1 MLKPLFVVGCALSL
15 SACLT
20 QNSQDELDKTG
31 SPERSA
37 EIQYQPY
44 SLDPEGRV
52 ETVTIQSSETSS
64 GERRFTLESS
74 QFQRDDM
81 PRERTFVE
89 SADALRVETGSV
101 LFDGLFAMAVDDL
114 KLLSVDAIRDDQY
127 NQGNE
132 IDCQCF
138 QTGEKW
144 HYVWTRDLAYAADL
158 SLAVVDPQRTINSL
172 RFKTSDFRPE
182 ASAPDHLP
190 EGSRQIIQDTGS
202 GGSWAVS
209 TDRVSWALAAERV
222 MHQLSGEERESF
234 ERDTF
239 ASLRGTIEADRRVA
253 FDPQDGLYG
262 GEQSYLDWRVQT
274 YAPWIT
280 NNLSRMAE
288 SKALST
294 NVMHYRAILL
304 AASLSERRG
313 EPALADRYHQ
323 WAADLKRRINER
335 FWLETEGLYA
345 SLTGPNEV
353 PVVTR
358 KYDMLGTALAILY
371 GIADEKQAKAAM
383 NHYPHAPF
391 GVPVYYPQQPDQRVY
406 HNRGIW
412 PFVTAYALKAGASV
426 NNYKVVDNAVNSL
439 MRGAALN
446 LSNMENLEWLTA
458 KPWYDDGPVIN
469 SRRQLWS
476 VAGYLAMVMETVF
489 GYRVNSD
496 GIEIAP
502 FLTVDTRRR
511 LGDQSSVW
519 LRSVDYRGKGIAIEL
534 VLPDSAG
541 GDGYFP
547 VDSVRLNGDTI
558 DGRITDEMLAENNH
572 IQVRFAARVTN
583 DSRLTTV
590 PAVDPL
596 SRTEPA
602 VFSPAAPTITS
613 LESDGQSLV
622 VRFSDDANIGTDAS
636 VRYNLYRNDTQVASD
651 LDELQ
656 WTDRSDR
663 LLDRRQCYAV
673 EAVYRRSGHRSHLS
687 EPVCHN
693 GAGAQDIAIND
704 ERITSNLPI
713 TPPSAMLEA
722 PTLKEW
728 GQEGDSLSLDGW
740 VVERDGRYVVRLRY
754 NNRQHT
760 IDSGVTNAIKQLV
773 IRDAN
778 GVEVARRIVQMPNV
792 EDRDDRHPLRRS
804 TEVEVSLNRGE
815 YQLQLEDYFNMSYLS
830 SNRTYGASGGQG
842 GPVNRASIA
851 AFELIYLGEA
861 PE

>member
-1 MLKPLFVVGCALSL
+1 MLKSLFVAGCALSL
-15 SACLT
+15 SACFT
-20 QNSQDELDKTG
+20 QETSESVDDTG
-31 SPERSA
+31 STGRSA
-37 EIQYQPY
+37 EIHYQPY
-44 SLDPEGRV
+44 SLDPEGRT
-52 ETVTIQSSETSS
+52 ETVTIESTDGHP
-64 GERRFTLESS
+64 GERRFTLEST

-81 PRERTFVE
+81 PRERTFTE
-89 SADALRVETGSV
+89 SAEALHVETGSV
-101 LFDGLFAMAVDDL
+101 LFDGLFAMAMDDL
-114 KLLSVDAIRDDQY
+114 KLLSVDAIRDAQY

-158 SLAVVDPQRTINSL
+158 SLAMIDPQRTINSL
-172 RFKTSDFRPE
+172 RFKTSNFRPE
-182 ASAPDHLP
+182 ATVPEHLP
-190 EGSRQIIQDTGS
+190 KDSRQIIQDTGS

-209 TDRVSWALAAERV
+209 TDRVSWALAADRV
-222 MHQLSGEERESF
+222 MHQLSGDESRAFERE
-234 ERDTF
+234 TY

-304 AASLSERRG
+304 AATLSEKRG
-313 EPALADRYHQ
+313 ESALADRYHQ
-323 WAADLKRRINER
+323 WASDLKQRINQR
-335 FWLETEGLYA
+335 FWLEEEGLYA

-371 GIADEKQAKAAM
+371 GVADEAQATAAM

-391 GVPVYYPQQPDQRVY
+391 GVPVYYPQQPNQRVY

-412 PFVTAYALKAGASV
+412 PFVTAYGLKAGASV

-446 LSNMENLEWLTA
+446 VSNMENLEWLTA

-489 GYRVNSD
+489 GYQVEAD
-496 GIEIAP
+496 GIRVAP
-502 FLTVDTRRR
+502 FLTVETRRR
-511 LGDQSSVW
+511 LGDQSSAW
-519 LRSVDYRGKGIAIEL
+519 LRSVDYRGKSIAIEL
-534 VLPDSAG
+534 LLPDNVD

-547 VDSVRLNGDTI
+547 VDSVRLNGDPT
-558 DGRITDEMLAENNH
+558 DGSITEEMLAEDNH
-572 IQVRFAARVTN
+572 IQVRFAGRAKN

-590 PAVDPL
+590 PTVDPL
-596 SRTEPA
+596 SHIEPA
-602 VFSPAAPTITS
+602 VFSPETPT
-613 LESDGQSLV
+613 LEAVEVEGQSLV
-622 VRFSDDANIGTDAS
+622 VRISDEANIGVDAS
-636 VRYNLYRNDTQVASD
+636 IHYNLYRNDQQVASE
-651 LDELQ
+651 LEQLQ
-656 WTDRSDR
+656 WIDRSDR
-663 LLDRRQCYAV
+663 VLERRQCYAV
-673 EAVYRRSGHRSHLS
+673 EAVYGESGHRSHLS

-693 GAGAQDIAIND
+693 GKEAQEISVQD
-704 ERITSNLPI
+704 ERVESNRSVTSA
-713 TPPSAMLEA
+713 SAKLGA
-722 PTLKEW
+722 PTLSEW
-728 GQEGDSLSLDGW
+728 GKEGDSLSVSGLA
-740 VVERDGRYVVRLRY
+740 VERAGHYVVRLRY

-760 IDSGVTNAIKQLV
+760 IDSGVTNAIKQVV
-773 IRDAN
+773 IRDAE
-778 GVEVARRIVQMPNV
+778 GEEVARRIVQMPNV
-792 EDRDDRHPLRRS
+792 EDRDGRYPLRRS
-804 TEVEVSLNRGE
+804 TEVEVSLQPGE

-830 SNRTYGASGGQG
+830 SNRTYGASGGQD

-851 AFELIYLGEA
+851 AFELIYLGER
-861 PE
+861 EE